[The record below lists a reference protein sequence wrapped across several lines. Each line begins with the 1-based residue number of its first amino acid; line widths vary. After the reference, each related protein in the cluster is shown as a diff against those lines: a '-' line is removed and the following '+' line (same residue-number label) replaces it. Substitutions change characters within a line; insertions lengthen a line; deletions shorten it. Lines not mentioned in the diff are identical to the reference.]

1 MATASPFFQSKS
13 ITNNGQLRVLI
24 VGACIGGLTAAIG
37 LRAEGHNVTMF
48 ERSALAQETGAA
60 MHLAPNCH
68 GLLQRFDIF
77 PETFGAN
84 KTNGIVE
91 FDHEGNLRMSKDL
104 RQDNSK
110 WPHVRNPT
118 WVLCHRVHLH
128 EALKESATSQARQGT
143 PVILATSSPVVDV
156 DVASTTV
163 TLADGSWFSGD
174 LILGA
179 DGVSSVTRRAVIGNT
194 IKPFGSGKAAFRFL
208 IPKQK
213 IMDHP
218 ELKRLVQNDSFMVF
232 WYGKDRRI
240 VMYPCVDNTVMN
252 LVAMHPCELSQSQGE
267 GFDHRGSKQNL
278 PDVYADFCPN
288 VQALLNMV
296 DENSLKLWTLL
307 DMDRVPTWVRG
318 KVALLGDAAHPFL
331 PYQGQ
336 GGGVAIEDAV
346 TLCALLPRGTSI
358 DEVEDRLRLYEQ
370 IRDDRAH
377 RIQDFT
383 RWAGRDLDDHA
394 DARFDSKILFTS
406 GTALSNLRQSR
417 SSLSTI
423 LVMTRG
429 TVLRKHWT
437 IGSLYR
443 LRKAAV

>member
-1 MATASPFFQSKS
+1 MATSSPFFQSKS
-13 ITNNGQLRVLI
+13 ITNNGPLRVLI
-24 VGACIGGLTAAIG
+24 VGAGIGGLTAAIG
-37 LRAEGHNVTMF
+37 LREEGHNVTVF

-91 FDHEGNLRMSKDL
+91 FDHEGNLRYATNCPFP
-104 RQDNSK
+104 Q
-110 WPHVRNPT
+110 T

-163 TLADGSWFSGD
+163 TLADSSCFSGD

-194 IKPFGSGKAAFRFL
+194 IRPFGSGKAAFRFL

-213 IMDHP
+213 IMDHHK
-218 ELKRLVQNDSFMVF
+218 LRGLVQNDGFMVF
-232 WYGKDRRI
+232 WY
-240 VMYPCVDNTVMN
+240 
-252 LVAMHPCELSQSQGE
+252 

-278 PDVYADFCPN
+278 LDVYADFCPN

-296 DENSLKLWTLL
+296 NESSLKLWTLL
-307 DMDRVPTWVRG
+307 DMNRVSTWVNG

-358 DEVEDRLRLYEQ
+358 DEIEDRLKLYEQ

-394 DARFDSKILFTS
+394 DARFDITKFSEYNFGYDAWNSSKE
-406 GTALSNLRQSR
+406 ALDNWLAVQAPES
-417 SSLSTI
+417 
-423 LVMTRG
+423 
-429 TVLRKHWT
+429 
-437 IGSLYR
+437 GSLGQFQAIPLTAGNALLY
-443 LRKAAV
+443 